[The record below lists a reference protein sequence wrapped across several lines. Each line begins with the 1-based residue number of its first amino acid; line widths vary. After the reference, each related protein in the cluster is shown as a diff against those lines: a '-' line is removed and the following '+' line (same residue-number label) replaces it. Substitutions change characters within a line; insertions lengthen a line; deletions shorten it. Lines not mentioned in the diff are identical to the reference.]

1 MDKNKQDYIDDK
13 ITQFFV
19 DNQKALENPIIK
31 GFLANKNNYKLVV
44 KAIIEPTKAN
54 REKVDEAFTK
64 HYNQVK
70 KIKYINNL
78 IRFVSIDYDKKI
90 RKLNQRFLLTLDQPL
105 SDNNHSTMKDLIID
119 DNNIDLDDIVK
130 LSLKN
135 QIQNEKL
142 YKSLDVLTQK
152 QALILEMIY
161 VNNLSLREIAKI
173 LDSTPQNVSNIHK
186 KALKK
191 LQKEIS

>member
-1 MDKNKQDYIDDK
+1 MNKDRKSYGDDK

-19 DNQKALENPIIK
+19 DNQKALDNPIIK
-31 GFLANKNNYKLVV
+31 GFLANKNNYELVV
-44 KAIIEPTKAN
+44 KAIKEPTKAN
-54 REKVDEAFTK
+54 RDRVDESFMK

-90 RKLNQRFLLTLDQPL
+90 RRLNQRFLLTLDQPITDHHL
-105 SDNNHSTMKDLIID
+105 QTMKDFIID
-119 DNNIDLDDIVK
+119 DNIDLDDIEK

-135 QIQNEKL
+135 QIQNEQL

-152 QALILEMIY
+152 QVLILEMIY
-161 VNNLSLREIAKI
+161 VNNLSLREIARM
-173 LDSTPQNVSNIHK
+173 LGSTPQNISNIHK

-191 LQKEIS
+191 LQREIS

>member
-1 MDKNKQDYIDDK
+1 MNKDRKSYGDDK

-19 DNQKALENPIIK
+19 DNQKALDNPIIK
-31 GFLANKNNYKLVV
+31 GFLANKNNYELVV
-44 KAIIEPTKAN
+44 KAIKEPTKAN
-54 REKVDEAFTK
+54 RDRVDESFMK

-90 RKLNQRFLLTLDQPL
+90 RRLNQRFLLTLDQPITDHHL
-105 SDNNHSTMKDLIID
+105 QTMKDFIID
-119 DNNIDLDDIVK
+119 DNIDLDDIEK

-135 QIQNEKL
+135 QIQNEQL

-152 QALILEMIY
+152 QVLILEMIY
-161 VNNLSLREIAKI
+161 VNNLSLREIAKV
-173 LDSTPQNVSNIHK
+173 LGSTPQNISNIHK

-191 LQKEIS
+191 LQREIS

>member
-1 MDKNKQDYIDDK
+1 MAKNKQDHIDDK
-13 ITQFFV
+13 ITQFFA

-31 GFLANKNNYKLVV
+31 GFLANKNNYELVV

-64 HYNQVK
+64 HYNHIK

-78 IRFVSIDYDKKI
+78 IRFVSIDYDKKV
-90 RKLNQRFLLTLDQPL
+90 RRLNQHFLLTLDQPL
-105 SDNNHSTMKDLIID
+105 SNNNRSTMKDLIID
-119 DNNIDLDDIVK
+119 DSNVELDDM
-130 LSLKN
+130 SLKN

-142 YKSLDVLTQK
+142 YKSLNVLTQK
-152 QALILEMIY
+152 QVLILEMIY
-161 VNNLSLREIAKI
+161 VNNLSLHEIAKI
-173 LDSTPQNVSNIHK
+173 LGSTPQNVSNIHR

>member
-1 MDKNKQDYIDDK
+1 MNKDRKSYGDDK

-19 DNQKALENPIIK
+19 DNQKALDNPIIK
-31 GFLANKNNYKLVV
+31 GFLANKNNYELVV
-44 KAIIEPTKAN
+44 KAIKEPTKAN
-54 REKVDEAFTK
+54 RDRVDESFMK

-90 RKLNQRFLLTLDQPL
+90 RRLNQRFLLTLDQPITDHHL
-105 SDNNHSTMKDLIID
+105 QTMKDFIID
-119 DNNIDLDDIVK
+119 DNIDLNDIEK

-135 QIQNEKL
+135 QIQNEQL

-152 QALILEMIY
+152 QVLILEMIY
-161 VNNLSLREIAKI
+161 VNNLSLREIAKV
-173 LDSTPQNVSNIHK
+173 LGSTPQNISNIHK

-191 LQKEIS
+191 LQREIS